1 MNQFCKDVIA
11 FLQSEYNDA
20 YEYKLEISR
29 SLFLEDLV
37 ELKIKMG
44 PNYKIIINHH
54 CMQYLFN
61 VYRSG
66 KYIQE
71 QKQWQW
77 QKELIDLIEGS

>member
-44 PNYKIIINHH
+44 PSYKIIINHH

-61 VYRSG
+61 TYRSG

-71 QKQWQW
+71 RKQWQW